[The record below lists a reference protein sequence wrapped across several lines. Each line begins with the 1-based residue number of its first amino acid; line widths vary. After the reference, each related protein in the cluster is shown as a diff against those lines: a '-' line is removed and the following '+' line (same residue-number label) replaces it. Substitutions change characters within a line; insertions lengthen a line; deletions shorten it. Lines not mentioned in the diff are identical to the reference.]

1 MSPSLD
7 QFAALKLETATVG
20 VYLAVGAA
28 HRSRAGRSMTRQSWR
43 RSFTAWDWVDWE
55 FRETPREVSMGSV

>member
-28 HRSRAGRSMTRQSWR
+28 RLI
-43 RSFTAWDWVDWE
+43 
-55 FRETPREVSMGSV
+55 